1 MATIEVSYREAEGD
15 DFPTMCMRCGSD
27 TEELV
32 GKTFYWNPGW
42 AHFFFLLGLLPWLI
56 AVVVT
61 RKTMR
66 MSVPLCSE
74 HLKHWQSR
82 ALYTWLGFFLL
93 VGLWICVAV
102 IASQFQ
108 LPQTALMIAIL
119 ACMAC
124 TLIWLIAAVIIS
136 QNAIR
141 PSRID
146 NFGIELVNVNK
157 HFQREWE
164 MICEEADR
172 RRSARKKS
180 RSKREDWDDEDE

>member
-15 DFPTMCMRCGSD
+15 YFPTMCMRCGEN

-32 GKTFYWNPGW
+32 GRTFYWNPGW
-42 AHFFFLLGLLPWLI
+42 AHLFFFLGLLPWLI
-56 AVVVT
+56 AVLVT

-66 MSVPLCSE
+66 MSVPLCSD

-82 ALYTWLGFFLL
+82 VLYTWLGFFFL

-102 IASQFQ
+102 VASE
-108 LPQTALMIAIL
+108 LPKTASIIAIL
-119 ACMAC
+119 ACIAC
-124 TLIWLIAAVIIS
+124 SLFWLIAAVIVS

-141 PSRID
+141 PTRID

-157 HFQREWE
+157 EFQREWE
-164 MICEEADR
+164 MICEEADKR
-172 RRSARKKS
+172 RRAKKKS
-180 RSKREDWDDEDE
+180 RARRDDWDDEEE